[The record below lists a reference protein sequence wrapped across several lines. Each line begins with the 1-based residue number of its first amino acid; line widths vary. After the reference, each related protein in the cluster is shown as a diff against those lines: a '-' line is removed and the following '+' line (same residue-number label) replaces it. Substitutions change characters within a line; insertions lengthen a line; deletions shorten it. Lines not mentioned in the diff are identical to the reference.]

1 MPGDAEQPVGPLTR
15 PATRTFFGA
24 PAVDDLDRLDA
35 RVAFL
40 GVPTDQGVI
49 IPFIRSGAFAGP
61 RLVRETRTRLRES
74 RPDGASAGWFDIETE
89 RHYLEGVRLADCG
102 DVLIAGGD
110 MSLSQARTTAAARK
124 IAERGA
130 MVVAVGGDHSISFP
144 VGRGVAEAHQMVDV
158 VHIDAHPDFADSI
171 YGSKLQHGSQLRRL
185 FDLPTTKRFTA
196 LGLRSVDRD
205 QYEDM
210 KRLGVAFASTR
221 AILEEGP
228 RAVVDRLVQPAEKLY
243 VSIDIDVLDSGLV
256 PGTTLPEPGGIAYRQ
271 LRELL
276 ATVATKGQI
285 VGFDVV
291 ETSAAQADLATAM
304 TSAWLII
311 HFLTAILAP
320 DGRVVHLTEGW
331 SESPD
336 PSTSDA
342 VSLRRDMVVRSA
354 DGKRL
359 GRLRLVCFD
368 RASATVTG
376 LVVAGRGKPDL
387 RLLPIERVREA
398 GPNGIVTDLPKGEW
412 ARLPTF
418 ATDWDIKQAFTDQL
432 MADPALRALQ
442 RSVTIEVQDQV
453 VTLRGYVVDQSEA
466 ERVARVIRSVPGVM
480 QVDRKLITDD
490 DMGRAVTDAIRSDA
504 VSSAAEVQVSAHR
517 GTV

>member
-1 MPGDAEQPVGPLTR
+1 MPGNSEQPLGPLTR

-61 RLVRETRTRLRES
+61 RLVRETRTRLRET
-74 RPDGASAGWFDIETE
+74 RPDGTSAGWFDIETE
-89 RHYLEGVRLADCG
+89 RHYLEGIRLADCG

-110 MSLSQARTTAAARK
+110 TLLSQARTTAAVRK

-130 MVVAVGGDHSISFP
+130 LVVAVGGDHSISFP
-144 VGRGVAEAHQMVDV
+144 VGRGVAEAHGGVDV

-185 FDLPTTKRFTA
+185 FELPTTKRFTA

-210 KRLGVAFASTR
+210 KRLGVGFASTR
-221 AILEEGP
+221 TVLEEGP
-228 RAVVDRLVQPAEKLY
+228 RAVVNRLVLPAEKLY

-276 ATVATKGQI
+276 DTIATKGQI
-285 VGFDVV
+285 VGFDIV

-311 HFLTAILAP
+311 HFLTAILA
-320 DGRVVHLTEGW
+320 
-331 SESPD
+331 S
-336 PSTSDA
+336 
-342 VSLRRDMVVRSA
+342 
-354 DGKRL
+354 
-359 GRLRLVCFD
+359 
-368 RASATVTG
+368 
-376 LVVAGRGKPDL
+376 
-387 RLLPIERVREA
+387 
-398 GPNGIVTDLPKGEW
+398 
-412 ARLPTF
+412 
-418 ATDWDIKQAFTDQL
+418 
-432 MADPALRALQ
+432 
-442 RSVTIEVQDQV
+442 
-453 VTLRGYVVDQSEA
+453 
-466 ERVARVIRSVPGVM
+466 
-480 QVDRKLITDD
+480 
-490 DMGRAVTDAIRSDA
+490 
-504 VSSAAEVQVSAHR
+504 
-517 GTV
+517 

>member
-1 MPGDAEQPVGPLTR
+1 MPEDGEQPVGPLLR
-15 PATRTFFGA
+15 SATRTFFGA
-24 PAVDDLDRLDA
+24 PAVDDLERLDA

-61 RLVRETRTRLRES
+61 RLVRETRTRLRET

-89 RHYLEGVRLADCG
+89 RHCLEGVRLADCG

-110 MSLSQARTTAAARK
+110 VLLSQARITAAARK

-144 VGRGVAEAHQMVDV
+144 VGRGVAEGHGMVDV

-185 FDLPTTKRFTA
+185 SELPTTNRITA

-210 KRLGVAFASTR
+210 KRLGVGFASTR
-221 AILEEGP
+221 ALLEEGP
-228 RAVVDRLVQPAEKLY
+228 GAVVDRLVQPAERLY

-276 ATVATKGQI
+276 ATIATKGRV

-311 HFLTAILAP
+311 HFLTAIL
-320 DGRVVHLTEGW
+320 
-331 SESPD
+331 ES
-336 PSTSDA
+336 
-342 VSLRRDMVVRSA
+342 
-354 DGKRL
+354 
-359 GRLRLVCFD
+359 
-368 RASATVTG
+368 
-376 LVVAGRGKPDL
+376 
-387 RLLPIERVREA
+387 
-398 GPNGIVTDLPKGEW
+398 
-412 ARLPTF
+412 
-418 ATDWDIKQAFTDQL
+418 
-432 MADPALRALQ
+432 
-442 RSVTIEVQDQV
+442 
-453 VTLRGYVVDQSEA
+453 
-466 ERVARVIRSVPGVM
+466 
-480 QVDRKLITDD
+480 
-490 DMGRAVTDAIRSDA
+490 
-504 VSSAAEVQVSAHR
+504 
-517 GTV
+517 